1 VEVKL
6 MLRIIKMFK
15 FMAEVKFLRHVL
27 CCAWFDKM
35 KNEDLLRDPG
45 MYSVYGCVEQNCQ

>member
-1 VEVKL
+1 

-15 FMAEVKFLRHVL
+15 FMAEVKFLRHVKG
-27 CCAWFDKM
+27 CAWFDKM

-45 MYSVYGCVEQNCQ
+45 MYSVYGCIEQNCQ